1 MLSERMQEAVISK
14 AVKAYKKFN
23 QENPKYA
30 PEDAFVYAL
39 EEYDTGYDLTK
50 HEWNDLESTIKS
62 RCGVI

>member
-14 AVKAYKKFN
+14 AIRVYKKFS
-23 QENPKYA
+23 QENTEYT

-50 HEWNDLESTIKS
+50 CEWNDLEHTVKA
-62 RCGVI
+62 RCGVN